1 MWVPGERYRNGPV
14 RTGGDTI
21 CLFLCSF
28 RKLNVAHLIQAKKIK
43 DVTAHY
49 VELTVE
55 TAPNMAVPC
64 HRIMWVRLWALNS
77 PYCHAGGM
85 RCASVCFSVQSRRVG
100 TTHEKHTAGVFNAAP
115 LVPCPTR
122 NGEGADCQL
131 MRVAR
136 LAGALTGLSVAADS
150 LKAVPTQRGAAPVD
164 QGQRVPA
171 PQALRVQ
178 YAAAATGTR
187 PWLPIRRMPAAW
199 TSAAGVARLFHMMR
213 IMEAHRGMRSSPR
226 IMHTGGCAP
235 GSRKNYLCVGAELR
249 IAWLTSDPRPRCNEV
264 SFGAYF
270 HGIFPVVTL
279 LSNPTT
285 HELRSAFARSVFS

>member
-1 MWVPGERYRNGPV
+1 MWVPGERYRNGPG
-14 RTGGDTI
+14 RTGGDII

-28 RKLNVAHLIQAKKIK
+28 RKLNVAHLRQAKKIK

-55 TAPNMAVPC
+55 TVPYMAVPC

-77 PYCHAGGM
+77 PYCRAGGM
-85 RCASVCFSVQSRRVG
+85 HRASVCCSVQNRRVG
-100 TTHEKHTAGVFNAAP
+100 TTQEKHTAGVFNAAP

-136 LAGALTGLSVAADS
+136 LARALTGLSVVADS

-164 QGQRVPA
+164 QRQRVTA
-171 PQALRVQ
+171 PQTLRVQ

-187 PWLPIRRMPAAW
+187 PWLPIRRVPAAW
-199 TSAAGVARLFHMMR
+199 TSAAGVARLLHMMLIMGKR
-213 IMEAHRGMRSSPR
+213 IVGCGPRHASGQGAHPSV
-226 IMHTGGCAP
+226 
-235 GSRKNYLCVGAELR
+235 KNSIYALAESLGF
-249 IAWLTSDPRPRCNEV
+249 AWLTNDPRQRCNKV
-264 SFGAYF
+264 SFGVYF
-270 HGIFPVVTL
+270 HGVFPVVTL
-279 LSNPTT
+279 LSHPTT
-285 HELRSAFARSVFS
+285 HELRSARGRFFFS